1 MGRFQMG
8 KPAAIILHPEI
19 KSRPLP
25 RSPQEM
31 LEEAAGLA
39 EAIGLAVVLQRVIT
53 LKAPR
58 AASYIGL
65 GSIEFIAEFIDQLE
79 SEAVVI
85 VNTALTPVQQRNL
98 EQALQAK
105 VIDRTALILEIF
117 GARAQSHAGRLQVE
131 LAHLGYQRSRLVRSW
146 THLERQRGGG
156 GFLGG
161 PGERQI
167 ELDRRMLTDRMVR
180 LRAELAEVVRTRRL
194 QQANRSRNAVPGI
207 ALVGYTNAGK
217 STLFNQLTKAGV
229 LAKDMLFATL
239 DPTLRGLKLPSGR
252 QAVLADTV
260 GFITQLPTELIAAFK
275 STLEEAVEADIILHI
290 QDAASPM
297 RAAEAGDVTAILDQL
312 GLDEEARH
320 ARIIPVLNKADL
332 LTGDQLAELQESDPN
347 AHLVSASTADG
358 LAKLL
363 AAIDQRLAGQERI
376 ISLTFRPQ
384 DGAAR
389 AFAYEKGQILES
401 QFDETGCESVRVSLK
416 PADLARL
423 EARLSGPKP
432 G

>member
-1 MGRFQMG
+1 MG

-31 LEEAAGLA
+31 LNEASGLA
-39 EAIGLAVVLQRVIT
+39 EAIGLEVALQRVIT

-65 GSIEFIAEFIDQLE
+65 GSIEFVADFIDQLE
-79 SEAVVI
+79 TAAVVI

-297 RAAEAGDVTAILDQL
+297 REAEAADVTAILDQL
-312 GLDEEARH
+312 GLDEEARK
-320 ARIIPVLNKADL
+320 ARVIPVLNKTDL
-332 LTGDQLAELQESDPN
+332 LTDGQLAELQESSPQ
-347 AHLVSASTADG
+347 ALAVSASTAQG
-358 LAKLL
+358 VNQLL
-363 AAIDQRLAGQERI
+363 AVIDQRLAGQEHI

-389 AFAYEKGQILES
+389 AFAYENGQILES
-401 QFDETGCESVRVSLK
+401 QFDEAGCEFVRVSLK
-416 PADLARL
+416 PADRARL
-423 EARLSGPKP
+423 EARLANIKP
-432 G
+432 S

>member
-1 MGRFQMG
+1 MG

-19 KSRPLP
+19 KSRPLS
-25 RSPQEM
+25 RSPQDM

-65 GSIEFIAEFIDQLE
+65 GSIEFVAEFIDQLE

-98 EQALQAK
+98 EHALQAK

-297 RAAEAGDVTAILDQL
+297 RAAEAEDVTAILDQL
-312 GLDEEARH
+312 GLDEEARQ

-332 LTGDQLAELQESDPN
+332 LTGEQLAELQESDPH
-347 AHLVSASTADG
+347 ALLVSASTAQG

-401 QFDETGCESVRVSLK
+401 QFDEMGCESVRISLK